1 MIRMTLSIVVG
12 AMVIRHLGPADFGY
26 YSYVQS
32 IVIILTPISSLGINN
47 LIVKRMSDS
56 GRNLYLMAGAWFVKL
71 LASSA
76 VFLILATYFLDQ
88 EDINDYYTTCAL
100 VISLTPLL
108 QSLVVVELYNQAKS
122 NFYIISLVNI
132 VLAIISAVLKCVII
146 YFEGDLI
153 YFCYM
158 FLFDIGSGYLILFL
172 LSFVRTAKYLSQI
185 DVNLRD
191 LWNSTVSN
199 FISPA
204 VGMLILS
211 GVSTSLWMRLDVI
224 MIEHYLGY
232 ESVGYYSS
240 AIRISEALNMLPTI
254 ILTVLFPVLLS
265 RRSVNNQDYQRTISL
280 LYKLLFFISL
290 FIAAIFSVTSD
301 IIISSLYGS
310 GYHSSSTVLSITSF
324 TFVFVA
330 ISLLNGRYFTIE
342 ELFKSILIRNV
353 VALIINALLNW
364 VFIPKYGLQGAA
376 WASVFAW
383 FTSAILVDVFDL
395 KNRKYLRIK
404 YSV

>member
-1 MIRMTLSIVVG
+1 LSIVVG